1 MTFWYFATLSK
12 YTILS
17 KAQLPQIQNW
27 ESNSNNNLSDRDTL
41 NTK

>member
-1 MTFWYFATLSK
+1 MAFWYFATLSK

-17 KAQLPQIQNW
+17 KPQLPQIQNC
-27 ESNSNNNLSDRDTL
+27 ESNSNNNLSDDIL